1 MPQGNNKFTERFKRV
16 MHIAREEAARL
27 QHDYIA
33 TEHLL
38 LAFIRDGEGTA
49 AAMLRNMGIDL
60 EDLRQSIEEATVSQS
75 SALTIGQVPFTPRA
89 KQALEIAAHEANN
102 MKSKYVGTEHLLL
115 ALVRDKQ
122 GIASQILSTYDVSFE
137 KIKEE
142 IQNIQSD
149 RSVTKKDAQRS
160 RTPFLDHFGRDLTEM
175 ARESKFDPVI
185 GSPRSSAG
193 GRRTTRR

>member
-1 MPQGNNKFTERFKRV
+1 MQQGSNNKFTERFKRV

-38 LAFIRDGEGTA
+38 LAFIRDSEGTA

-102 MKSKYVGTEHLLL
+102 MKSKFVGTEHLSL
-115 ALVRDKQ
+115 
-122 GIASQILSTYDVSFE
+122 IHI
-137 KIKEE
+137 
-142 IQNIQSD
+142 
-149 RSVTKKDAQRS
+149 
-160 RTPFLDHFGRDLTEM
+160 
-175 ARESKFDPVI
+175 
-185 GSPRSSAG
+185 
-193 GRRTTRR
+193 

>member
-1 MPQGNNKFTERFKRV
+1 MNQGSNNKFTERFKRV

-38 LAFIRDGEGTA
+38 LAFIQDSEGTA
-49 AAMLRNMGIDL
+49 AAMLRNMVIDL
-60 EDLRQSIEEATVSQS
+60 EDLRQAIEEATVSQS
-75 SALTIGQVPFTPRA
+75 NALTIGQVPFTPRA
-89 KQALEIAAHEANN
+89 KQALESAAHEANG
-102 MKSKYVGTEHLLL
+102 MKSKFVGTEHLLL

-122 GIASQILSTYDVSFE
+122 GIASQILSTYDVTFE

-149 RSVTKKDAQRS
+149 RSVTKKEEQRS

-175 ARESKFDPVI
+175 ARSGELDPVI
-185 GSPRSSAG
+185 
-193 GRRTTRR
+193 

>member
-1 MPQGNNKFTERFKRV
+1 MMLGRRESEMPQGSNNKFTERFKKV
-16 MHIAREEAARL
+16 MQIAREEAARL

-38 LAFIRDGEGTA
+38 LAFMRDGDGTA
-49 AAMLRNMGIDL
+49 AAMLRNLGIDL
-60 EDLRQSIEEATVSQS
+60 EELRQSIEEATVSQS

-89 KQALEIAAHEANN
+89 KQALEIAAHEASN

-122 GIASQILSTYDVSFE
+122 GIASQILATYDVNYD

-142 IQNIQSD
+142 
-149 RSVTKKDAQRS
+149 REWKS
-160 RTPFLDHFGRDLTEM
+160 RGM
-175 ARESKFDPVI
+175 Y
-185 GSPRSSAG
+185 
-193 GRRTTRR
+193 